1 MLKAQEMVMGQGSLA
16 HCSPWSR
23 RESDMSEWLNNN
35 NIYAT
40 VYLKYTAPNI
50 VHFWMYIFLFLGTN
64 MYVRKLLIL
73 TILWGLESRHLQGD
87 GTLHSGHEFIF

>member
-1 MLKAQEMVMGQGSLA
+1 MFKAQEMVMGQGSLA

-23 RESDMSEWLNNN
+23 RESDMSERLNNN

-50 VHFWMYIFLFLGTN
+50 VHFWMYIFVFLGTN
-64 MYVRKLLIL
+64 MCVRELLIL
-73 TILWGLESRHLQGD
+73 IILWGLESRHLQGD
-87 GTLHSGHEFIF
+87 GTLHSGNEFIF